1 MIPEILQ
8 TKFYINKIKIRNFLY
23 VINKVRKLLA
33 TTVIN
38 TKREKIV
45 NNKIINAI
53 ESEKLKY

>member
-33 TTVIN
+33 ITVIN